1 METKL
6 RKQMAELREI
16 LNSIE
21 KKKEQDIAI
30 YGKPLKNKGM
40 RDKADSKKRAIKLT
54 KKSIKKIEEEE
65 QKKLER
71 KFKLSKRD
79 AKVLDSIRNA
89 GEAMTDENKLEAFV
103 SEKIQ
108 TLGLADFAAR
118 TSQNEE
124 ILTNIQAR
132 IESGQATFGD
142 FLDFIQEMVV

>member
-30 YGKPLKNKGM
+30 YGKPLKNKVM
-40 RDKADSKKRAIKLT
+40 MDKADSKKRAIKLT

-79 AKVLDSIRNA
+79 AKVLDSIRKGTSIGNTTSHDK
-89 GEAMTDENKLEAFV
+89 GSKWDNRFNGSKMSRD
-103 SEKIQ
+103 
-108 TLGLADFAAR
+108 AAKHYNR
-118 TSQNEE
+118 RKFQ
-124 ILTNIQAR
+124 
-132 IESGQATFGD
+132 
-142 FLDFIQEMVV
+142 

>member
-40 RDKADSKKRAIKLT
+40 QDKADSKKRAIKLT

-79 AKVLDSIRNA
+79 AKVLDSI
-89 GEAMTDENKLEAFV
+89 FV
-103 SEKIQ
+103 NLIALFLLSR
-108 TLGLADFAAR
+108 DAAKHYNR
-118 TSQNEE
+118 RKFQ
-124 ILTNIQAR
+124 
-132 IESGQATFGD
+132 
-142 FLDFIQEMVV
+142 